1 MSLGEKSKLG
11 RMPVTREMRE
21 LVVMLRR
28 RYSLRELGK
37 IAGVNFSVL
46 FSVENGSQ
54 KQVSEATCK
63 KIMGL
68 SDMVTAED
76 RRKAEAEKKAA
87 ESEMTPERFRLECR
101 KPEFLKVL
109 RRYCTNYRALEPA
122 ILKIRSEK

>member
-37 IAGVNFSVL
+37 IAGVSFSVL

-76 RRKAEAEKKAA
+76 RRKAEAEKKAVNMRQA
-87 ESEMTPERFRLECR
+87 
-101 KPEFLKVL
+101 
-109 RRYCTNYRALEPA
+109 ALQPVY
-122 ILKIRSEK
+122 LTV